1 MKLQDLISINTNY
14 TRSINLERDASS
26 SSIAKSYIPTSRTIS
41 TLTRIADSLN
51 KEDNP
56 RAFALIGPYGSGKS
70 AFAVFLAHLLGPT
83 GDEGTKSASQ
93 VLHKADQLL
102 HDEFCFHT
110 DRTQGYLPVLIT
122 GTPEPLANRFV
133 LTVTARSDDDYH
145 TW

>member
-1 MKLQDLISINTNY
+1 MKQLHDLISINTNY

-41 TLTRIADSLN
+41 TLSRIAASLN

-70 AFAVFLAHLLGPT
+70 AFAVFLAHLLGPFN
-83 GDEGTKSASQ
+83 DEGTKAAWQ
-93 VLHKADQLL
+93 VLHKADQHLYA
-102 HDEFCFHT
+102 EFSFYT
-110 DRTQGYLPVLIT
+110 ERTQGYLPVLIT

-133 LTVTARSDDDYH
+133 ESLY
-145 TW
+145 